1 MILVKDAVAEIN
13 RETHEAE
20 IQTMARL
27 FADVRTTDEVIAM
40 LVSAATVRS

>member
-1 MILVKDAVAEIN
+1 MNEP
-13 RETHEAE
+13 RCETHEAE

-27 FADVRTTDEVIAM
+27 FADVQTTDEVIAL